1 MFSDIKKKG
10 TQMYRTF
17 DSKIDRKYPKLVY
30 LAVYSFICM
39 VTFFLCFFW
48 FYKLH
53 RSFMWNVDGLYTHYN
68 FLAYMGEYLRTCIRN
83 FLHGNFSIPAW
94 DFSLGYGVD
103 IITTLYARFGDPLN
117 YLSVFFSRE
126 NTELL
131 HNFLAVLRI
140 YLAGLSF
147 SAYCFYHKRDRYSTL
162 IGSLIY
168 CFCGVVFWAGVRH
181 LYFMTPMMYFPLLV
195 LGAEKILNKEKPY
208 LFTIMVFLSAISNFY
223 FFYMMT
229 ILVFVFT
236 VITYFLNYK
245 NITVKAFFQ
254 LLGRFILYY
263 VIGVALSLFLFLP
276 VVITYM
282 TNARLGSSYEGSLL
296 FRSASYYI
304 EFIVRWFSQ
313 GSEYGEA
320 TGYCVLALICVV
332 GLFLIRKKYLELK
345 VKFIVLTVFLL
356 IPFFG
361 YALNGFGYVTN
372 RWVFGYSFLVAYIA
386 AVVTPNLQSIFSE
399 KKNQRILCV
408 LCLGILGWCML
419 FSLLQNKIFLSAVA
433 LLIGTAFVICVMLKK
448 NAKVYNGILILAVC
462 IVTLWANGSGRFSP
476 FKGDY
481 ISEYITYGT
490 AELNLTDTPASV
502 LPDNETDFYRVDE
515 NDGRYNTTV
524 AQGYNGLSFYTSLL
538 NHRVDEFHQ
547 LLGVNNLPTATVY
560 NYKGVNKRAF
570 LEASLS
576 TKYYVTT
583 PGDTQIPYGFEKVEQ
598 VGSDGR
604 YALYQNKNFLP
615 LGYTYDSYMTS
626 EEFEQLPL
634 AKRQEAL
641 LETAVIDGETDVVEK
656 SDLTYTSTTPEY
668 TITYGDGVEQQ
679 GNSFVVTKS
688 NAKITF
694 SFDGAADSETY
705 LQISGL
711 DITTYTPKEN
721 YERTNEPGIDVVKDE
736 KVKYQNQSTAGI
748 LTLKC
753 GDFTNKYKYRTS
765 GDRYYSGVRDY
776 FVNMGY
782 SEEGKT
788 GCSLAFST
796 PGVYSFDEVKIVCQ
810 PMAVLSDYTNQRRE
824 DVLENTTVTDR
835 TVEGTIDLEK
845 NKILYLSVQDNGG
858 WTIYVDGEKAEYY
871 TGNIMGISIP
881 LEAGHHTIKLVYHTP
896 GMKPGTIISVLT
908 ALLCLGYMGYRHY
921 RKRRQGRSC

>member
-1 MFSDIKKKG
+1 MFADIKKRG

-68 FLAYMGEYLRTCIRN
+68 YLAYMGEYLRTCLKN
-83 FLHGNFSIPAW
+83 FVHGDFSIPVW
-94 DFSLGYGVD
+94 DFSFGYGADVV
-103 IITTLYARFGDPLN
+103 TALYARFGDPLN
-117 YLSVFFSRE
+117 YLAVFFSRE

-131 HNFLAVLRI
+131 HDFLAVLRI

-208 LFTIMVFLSAISNFY
+208 LFTIMIFLSAISNFY
-223 FFYMMT
+223 FFYMMS

-245 NITVKAFFQ
+245 NITAKAFFR

-263 VIGVALSLFLFLP
+263 MIGVALSLFLFLP
-276 VVITYM
+276 VVLTYM
-282 TNARLGSSYEGSLL
+282 SNARLGSSNAGSLL

-320 TGYCVLALICVV
+320 TGYCVLAFICVV
-332 GLFLIRKKYLELK
+332 GLFLIRKKYLDLK

-361 YALNGFGYVTN
+361 YAFNGFGYVTN

-386 AVVTPNLQSIFSE
+386 AVVTPHLQSIFSE

-408 LCLGILGWCML
+408 LCIALFGWCMM
-419 FSLLQNKIFLSAVA
+419 FSILQSKLYLRAVGLLTVVSFA
-433 LLIGTAFVICVMLKK
+433 ICMLLKK
-448 NAKVYNGILILAVC
+448 NAKAYNSILILVIC
-462 IVTLWANGSGRFSP
+462 IVTVWSNGNVRFSP
-476 FKGDY
+476 FKGNY
-481 ISEYITYGT
+481 ISEYVTYGT
-490 AELNLTDTPASV
+490 AEENLTDTPASI
-502 LPDNETDFYRVDE
+502 LPDNDTEFYRVDE

-538 NHRVDEFHQ
+538 NQKVDEFHK

-560 NYKGVNKRAF
+560 NYKGVNKRGF
-570 LEASLS
+570 LEALLS

-583 PGDTQIPYGFEKVEQ
+583 SGDTQIPYGFEKVEQ
-598 VGSDGR
+598 IGSDGR

-626 EEFEQLPL
+626 EEFEQLSL
-634 AKRQEAL
+634 AQRQEAL
-641 LETAVIDGETDVVEK
+641 METAVLDGETDVVEK
-656 SDLTYTSTTPEY
+656 SDLTYTSVEPEY
-668 TITYGDGVEQQ
+668 EITFGEGVEQQ
-679 GNSFVVTKS
+679 GNSFVVTNVNSQIK
-688 NAKITF
+688 F
-694 SFDGAADSETY
+694 SFEGIADSETY
-705 LQISGL
+705 LEISGL
-711 DITTYTPKEN
+711 DVRTYTPKEN
-721 YERTNEPGIDVVKDE
+721 YERTQQYGVNPVKDE
-736 KVKYQNQSTAGI
+736 EIKYQEQTTLIS
-748 LTLKC
+748 LTVESGDLK
-753 GDFTNKYKYRTS
+753 DTYKYRTP
-765 GDRYYSGVRDY
+765 GDRYYNGTRDY
-776 FVNMGY
+776 FANLGY
-782 SEEGKT
+782 SEDAKT
-788 GCSLAFST
+788 SCTLTFST
-796 PGVYSFDEVKIVCQ
+796 PGVYSYDEVKIVCQ
-810 PMAVLSDYTNQRRE
+810 PMAVLSDYTSERKQ
-824 DVLENTTVTDR
+824 DVLENTVVTGR
-835 TVEGTIDLEK
+835 TVEGTIDLEE

-858 WTIYVDGEKAEYY
+858 WTAYVDGEETDYY

-896 GMKPGTIISVLT
+896 GMKVGTLISVLT
-908 ALLCLGYMGYRHY
+908 ALVCIVFICWRRYK
-921 RKRRQGRSC
+921 RKKGVAKL